1 MAANSSSTVEDS
13 PHDKDPE
20 GCDSTDIEDEEQL
33 VLVAPPRRDQR
44 QCQELHW
51 YTAMPSVQSTQNA
64 SNSLVPSLLLQVG
77 LLVVLI
83 ALPSLDVA
91 VSTAVVA
98 TAAVS
103 ITAKRLV
110 ISRLQWRHSVPLLQ
124 STLLVYKCTTTHR
137 CTSGKY
143 SIYFSYSRP
152 ALKHQCPGES
162 THRHRAA

>member
-44 QCQELHW
+44 QCQELQW
-51 YTAMPSVQSTQNA
+51 YTAMSSV
-64 SNSLVPSLLLQVG
+64 LLQVG

-83 ALPSLDVA
+83 ALPSLAVA